1 MPTTRMYVSMIVIA
15 GALAASRHAH
25 AETELVVLGPVP
37 SAPRISIAD
46 VQKVLDKAEVA
57 PRAPKTID
65 AACAIDASCLVAA
78 GTELTA
84 RRVLAVSVGRTTAD
98 GLLLDVVLVDVGG
111 KDLLSRRQ
119 LTIPVAK
126 LGKELGPALKKFVAE
141 APVERAKALFAK
153 GNEHYNLGEF
163 VQALELYRRAYRA
176 MPLPAFLFN
185 IAQCHRKLGQHADAV
200 TMYQSYL
207 VGVPD
212 AQNKALVESLITESR
227 AVLAAEQKTA
237 AATEQ
242 ARLNAERAAAEKAKA
257 EAIRSAKEAEAKAEA
272 ERTQAA
278 RIAADRDL
286 YNRHPARKWAYVG
299 VGVGA
304 VAMIGGAVFG
314 VRARD
319 AQSAFD
325 NENCGDPAELLTQAE
340 LATCRSDRDRGERA
354 ALFSNVLLFGGGAVL
369 ATSLL
374 VFVLDPGNVER
385 PEQAR
390 AQLRI
395 TPTSVQA
402 VVRW

>member
-1 MPTTRMYVSMIVIA
+1 MIVIA
-15 GALAASRHAH
+15 GALTAPRRAD
-25 AETELVVLGPVP
+25 AETEIVVLGPVP
-37 SAPRISIAD
+37 SAPRISVAE
-46 VQKVLDKAEVA
+46 VQKVLEKGEVA
-57 PRAPKTID
+57 PRNAKPID
-65 AACAIDASCLVAA
+65 AACAVDASCLAA
-78 GTELTA
+78 VGTELTA
-84 RRVLAVSVGRTTAD
+84 RRVLAVSVGRTTAE
-98 GLLLDVVLVDVGG
+98 GVVLDVVLVDVGG

-119 LTIPVAK
+119 ITLPAAK
-126 LGKELGPALKKFVAE
+126 LLKELGPALKKFVAE

-153 GNEHYNLGEF
+153 GNEHYNLGEL

-227 AVLAAEQKTA
+227 AVLDAEQKTA
-237 AATEQ
+237 AAMEH
-242 ARLNAERAAAEKAKA
+242 ARLDAERAAAEKQKA
-257 EAIRSAKEAEAKAEA
+257 EAIRRAKEAEAKAEA

-278 RIAADRDL
+278 RIASDREL
-286 YNRHPARKWAYVG
+286 YNKHPARNWAYVAA
-299 VGVGA
+299 GVGA
-304 VAMIGGAVFG
+304 VAMVGGGVFG

-325 NENCGDPAELLTQAE
+325 NANCGDPAELLTQSE
-340 LATCRSDRDRGERA
+340 LAACRSDRDRGERSA
-354 ALFSNVLLFGGGAVL
+354 MFSNVLLIGGGALL
-369 ATSLL
+369 ATSVL
-374 VFVLDPGNVER
+374 VFVLDPGNLER
-385 PEQAR
+385 PQDAR

-395 TPTSVQA
+395 TPTSAQA

>member
-1 MPTTRMYVSMIVIA
+1 MPIRMLLSIFVIA
-15 GALAASRHAH
+15 GALAAPRRAN

-37 SAPRISIAD
+37 SAPRISVAD
-46 VQKVLDKAEVA
+46 VQKVLDKGEVA
-57 PRAPKTID
+57 PRNAKPID
-65 AACAIDASCLVAA
+65 AACALDASCLVAV
-78 GTELTA
+78 GTELTT
-84 RRVLAVSVGRTTAD
+84 RRVLAVSVGRTTAE
-98 GLLLDVVLVDVGG
+98 GVLLDVALVDVAGN
-111 KDLLSRRQ
+111 DLLARRQ
-119 LTIPVAK
+119 ITIQVAK

-207 VGVPD
+207 VGVPS

-242 ARLNAERAAAEKAKA
+242 ARLDAERAAAEKEKA
-257 EAIRSAKEAEAKAEA
+257 EEIRRAKEAEASAEEA
-272 ERTQAA
+272 RTQAA

-286 YNRHPARKWAYVG
+286 YNKHPARKWSYIGA
-299 VGVGA
+299 GVGA
-304 VAMIGGAVFG
+304 AAMIGGGVFG

-325 NENCGDPAELLTQAE
+325 NANCGDPAELLTQVE
-340 LATCRSDRDRGERA
+340 LATCRSDRDRGERSA
-354 ALFSNVLLFGGGAVL
+354 MFSNVLLIGGGAL
-369 ATSLL
+369 IATSLL
-374 VFVLDPGNVER
+374 VFVLDPGNLER
-385 PEQAR
+385 PEEAR